1 MSLRTLPATEVKN
14 RFGRVLRDVS
24 KSGSPILIERDGKA
38 VAVIM
43 GIEQYEA
50 ISRRPLPDADKKA
63 LAREA
68 FGMWA
73 NRQDL
78 DDEWLKASR
87 ERWYSTWHD
96 DEEE

>member
-1 MSLRTLPATEVKN
+1 MTLKTLPATEVKN

-24 KSGSPILIERDGKA
+24 KSGGPILIERGGKA

-50 ISRRPLPDADKKA
+50 ISKRPLLDADKKA

-78 DDEWLKASR
+78 DDEWLKAGR

-96 DEEE
+96 NEKE

>member
-1 MSLRTLPATEVKN
+1 MTLRTLPATEVKN

-24 KSGSPILIERDGKA
+24 KSGGPILIERDGKP

-50 ISRRPLPDADKKA
+50 ISKRPLPDTDKKN

-73 NRQDL
+73 NREDL
-78 DDEWLKASR
+78 DDEWLKAGR
-87 ERWYSTWHD
+87 DRWYSTWQKN
-96 DEEE
+96 EEG

>member
-1 MSLRTLPATEVKN
+1 MTLRTLPATEVKN

-24 KSGSPILIERDGKA
+24 KSGSPILIERDGKP

-50 ISRRPLPDADKKA
+50 ISKRPLPDMDKKN

-73 NRQDL
+73 NREDL
-78 DDEWLKASR
+78 SDEWLKAGR
-87 ERWYSTWHD
+87 EQWYSTWQKN
-96 DEEE
+96 EEE